1 VKKNRRFARDA
12 SPIIGK
18 KGAEKEMNKRMVIGL
33 ALVTLLIIPASAFD
47 FSRFDI
53 THLNTFVNNNYVDVN
68 QQQNQQQN
76 QEQNQQQQQDQ
87 NQQQSQTVSIA
98 IPQDSNGILISNRG
112 QSRTEPSANLDIG
125 TVTQSRYMPKGEVL
139 VYEIT
144 PGTTVSIK
152 AASDV
157 GFYSIGFQPDDA
169 DKVASKDAIPSYDV
183 TFHRM
188 EWGTVEPVDYIDYWT
203 MEATLPTSTEAY
215 MVVVD
220 NRAPNA
226 MNTHIDIA
234 GVNRLHSSPLIKVH
248 TVQM

>member
-1 VKKNRRFARDA
+1 
-12 SPIIGK
+12 
-18 KGAEKEMNKRMVIGL
+18 MVIGL
-33 ALVTLLIIPASAFD
+33 ILVTVLIIPASGFE
-47 FSRFDI
+47 FPRF
-53 THLNTFVNNNYVDVN
+53 NFNNPNICIYDTCADAGQNLN
-68 QQQNQQQN
+68 QQQEQQQNQNQQQN
-76 QEQNQQQQQDQ
+76 QEQNQQQNQD
-87 NQQQSQTVSIA
+87 QQQSQTVSIA
-98 IPQDSNGILISNRG
+98 IPQNSNGILISSSG
-112 QSRTEPSANLDIG
+112 QGQIEPSANLDIG

-157 GFYSIGFQPDDA
+157 GFYSIGFQADDG
-169 DKVASKDAIPSYDV
+169 DKVASKDAIPTYDV

-188 EWGTVEPVDYIDYWT
+188 EWGGVVPVDYIDYWT
-203 MEATLPTSTEAY
+203 MEATLPTSTDAY

-234 GVNRLHSSPLIKVH
+234 GVNRLHSGPLMKVH
-248 TVQM
+248 TARM

>member
-1 VKKNRRFARDA
+1 
-12 SPIIGK
+12 
-18 KGAEKEMNKRMVIGL
+18 MNKLMVIGL
-33 ALVTLLIIPASAFD
+33 ILVTVLIIPASAFT
-47 FSRFDI
+47 FPRFDI
-53 THLNTFVNNNYVDVN
+53 NHLNTFINYNYVDVD
-68 QQQNQQQN
+68 QQQN
-76 QEQNQQQQQDQ
+76 QEQNQQQQQNQ
-87 NQQQSQTVSIA
+87 NQQQLQTVSIA
-98 IPQDSNGILISNRG
+98 IPQDSNGILISRRG
-112 QSRTEPSANLDIG
+112 QSQTEPAANLDIG

-144 PGTTVSIK
+144 PGSTVTIK

-169 DKVASKDAIPSYDV
+169 DKVASKDAIPAYDV

-188 EWGTVEPVDYIDYWT
+188 EWGHVVPVDYIDYWT
-203 MEATLPTSTEAY
+203 MEATLPTSTDAY

-234 GVNRLHSSPLIKVH
+234 GVNRLHSSPLMKVH
-248 TVQM
+248 TAKI

>member
-1 VKKNRRFARDA
+1 
-12 SPIIGK
+12 
-18 KGAEKEMNKRMVIGL
+18 MNKLMVIGL
-33 ALVTLLIIPASAFD
+33 VLVTVLIIPASAFE
-47 FSRFDI
+47 FPRFDFN
-53 THLNTFVNNNYVDVN
+53 HLNKYINNNYVDVD
-68 QQQNQQQN
+68 QQQN
-76 QEQNQQQQQDQ
+76 QEQNQHQQQNQNQ

-98 IPQDSNGILISNRG
+98 IPQDSNGILISSRG
-112 QSRTEPSANLDIG
+112 QSQTEPAANLDIG
-125 TVTQSRYMPKGEVL
+125 IVTQSRYMPKGEVL

-157 GFYSIGFQPDDA
+157 GFYSIGFQPDDT
-169 DKVASKDAIPSYDV
+169 DKVASKDAIPTYDV

-188 EWGTVEPVDYIDYWT
+188 EWGGVVPVDYIDYWT
-203 MEATLPTSTEAY
+203 MEATLPTSIDAY

-234 GVNRLHSSPLIKVH
+234 GVNRLHSGPLMKVH
-248 TVQM
+248 TARM